1 MRDPGLDGGRPGRC
15 SGWWSHCCR
24 ELPPAE
30 GRWDRTGVGGAARPP
45 GATAGRRVQAPS
57 TPHCWP
63 ALLGPGLT
71 LWDHSSCMGLFGFWH
86 ILGGRGGGPRSGAA
100 PHAWLLGLRP
110 CASRGL
116 RPVPTSPCLGLHRRP
131 HVHVQSAEVVA
142 RPGAQSSGCPRA
154 DPTAGTSGR
163 VGGLPC
169 WCPGTGPPP
178 GPEGPDCGYGIPWLV
193 QAGKGLGQVV
203 CAGHRVTTPACSG
216 RLLGLKRCCPP
227 V

>member
-30 GRWDRTGVGGAARPP
+30 GRWDGTGVGGAARPP

-110 CASRGL
+110 CASRRL
-116 RPVPTSPCLGLHRRP
+116 RPVPTSPASACTAGRTSTFRVRRWSQGPGPKALAAPGQTPLQGPRAESGGFRAGALARGRPPGRRGRTVGTGSPGWSRRVRVLGRSC
-131 HVHVQSAEVVA
+131 VHV
-142 RPGAQSSGCPRA
+142 
-154 DPTAGTSGR
+154 
-163 VGGLPC
+163 
-169 WCPGTGPPP
+169 TG
-178 GPEGPDCGYGIPWLV
+178 
-193 QAGKGLGQVV
+193 
-203 CAGHRVTTPACSG
+203 
-216 RLLGLKRCCPP
+216 
-227 V
+227 